1 MNPRLRQKLIAE
13 WRGLPESGTA
23 SQSPQPIGPAVERF
37 METLGLSERI
47 DEQAISACWQGVVGE
62 FLAGHSAPV
71 GLHEGCL
78 TIRVTQPT
86 VRYELDRV
94 WKPRIL
100 QALQKQFG
108 KNKVRTLR
116 FQL

>member
-1 MNPRLRQKLIAE
+1 VHPRLRQKLLAE
-13 WRGLPESGTA
+13 WRGLPETPLPSHNV
-23 SQSPQPIGPAVERF
+23 QPVGPAVDRLLER
-37 METLGLSERI
+37 LGLSERI
-47 DEQAISACWQGVVGE
+47 DEQEILACWKGVVGD
-62 FLAGHSAPV
+62 FLAEHSCPT

-78 TIRVTQPT
+78 TVRVSQPT

-94 WKPRIL
+94 WKTRIL

-108 KNKVRTLR
+108 KNKVRSLR